1 MYSGCMNVKRM
12 VRMFSVLGSIV
23 GIALWQYKL
32 TLDFKSTGL
41 GTEDCPLGS
50 SRMAVASSIGMLAMH
65 DSRCVPWA
73 VIVGQVVGFSA
84 LDRAMGRNGF

>member
-1 MYSGCMNVKRM
+1 
-12 VRMFSVLGSIV
+12 
-23 GIALWQYKL
+23 
-32 TLDFKSTGL
+32 
-41 GTEDCPLGS
+41 
-50 SRMAVASSIGMLAMH
+50 MH

>member
-50 SRMAVASSIGMLAMH
+50 SRMAVASSIGMRQCMTADVCRGRL
-65 DSRCVPWA
+65 S
-73 VIVGQVVGFSA
+73 
-84 LDRAMGRNGF
+84 LDK